1 MRAVVRAVQ
10 CALLLLALL
19 AAPCTAPATAAGGP
33 TAVVSGGEAVK
44 GGSVTVTGAGWRP
57 GALLTLLVCG
67 QNMIGGTGSCANAD
81 GRTVTAAADGTF
93 RRSIPVP
100 APPKPCPCVVHV
112 ATVMGTPAA
121 ADAALAVSG
130 HPSATLPRQEG
141 GERLSVLEARL
152 QGGDG
157 LLTWFGAPP
166 RRTLVLTVGNLGT
179 TPARDPVFRLG
190 TSHGVLAPSWE
201 DRRWRGTV
209 EAGRTVRVALD
220 VELATGAYGDYRVS
234 LEYGGKL
241 LVEEPWDV
249 SRPWGVTL
257 FWVLL
262 CVVVPAGVY
271 RTGMAVVD
279 RIRPPQQ
286 KPRRRKPRRT
296 TKRPRRGN
304 APGALGTGTG
314 SVSGRR
320 PSGPR
325 SSSG

>member
-19 AAPCTAPATAAGGP
+19 AVPGTAPAGAAGGP

-44 GGSVTVTGAGWRP
+44 GGSITVTGAGWRP

-81 GRTVTAAADGTF
+81 GRTVTTAADGTF

-100 APPKPCPCVVHV
+100 APPQPCPCVVHV
-112 ATVMGTPAA
+112 ATVMGAPAA
-121 ADAALAVSG
+121 ADAALAISG
-130 HPSATLPRQEG
+130 HPSATLPRQDG

-166 RRTLVLTVGNLGT
+166 KRTLVLTVGNLGT
-179 TPARDPVFRLG
+179 APARDPAFRLG

-209 EAGRTVRVALD
+209 GAGRTARVALD
-220 VELATGAYGDYRVS
+220 VELAAGAYGDYRVS
-234 LEYGGKL
+234 LEYGGRL

-249 SRPWGVTL
+249 GRPWGVTL

-271 RTGMAVVD
+271 RVGMAVVD
-279 RIRPPQQ
+279 RIRPPQ
-286 KPRRRKPRRT
+286 PRKPRALTDKGASAPVRAPDLPWSA
-296 TKRPRRGN
+296 PRKE
-304 APGALGTGTG
+304 
-314 SVSGRR
+314 
-320 PSGPR
+320 
-325 SSSG
+325 

>member
-19 AAPCTAPATAAGGP
+19 AAPCAAPASAADGP

-121 ADAALAVSG
+121 ADAALTISG

-166 RRTLVLTVGNLGT
+166 QRTLVLTVGNLGT

-209 EAGRTVRVALD
+209 AAGRTVRVALD

-234 LEYGGKL
+234 LEYDGKL

-271 RTGMAVVD
+271 RIGMAVVD
-279 RIRPPQQ
+279 RIRPPQ
-286 KPRRRKPRRT
+286 PRNPRTRT
-296 TKRPRRGN
+296 GKG
-304 APGALGTGTG
+304 APGPVRAPALPW
-314 SVSGRR
+314 SA
-320 PSGPR
+320 PR
-325 SSSG
+325 KE